1 MKQNEAIET
10 LNDIRDI
17 MERSTKFLSLS
28 GVSAILVGVYACA
41 GVLVAARILGQPDT
55 YHVRPDHVNT
65 LRPLFAVSL
74 VVTVALVLI
83 LAFPNLEVQDD
94 AEAKDVV
101 D

>member
-1 MKQNEAIET
+1 MAKTISSFLKSQIGPLRMRGLLT
-10 LNDIRDI
+10 LLLCAANF
-17 MERSTKFLSLS
+17 FLAYGICVRYLMGGS
-28 GVSAILVGVYACA
+28 SA
-41 GVLVAARILGQPDT
+41 
-55 YHVRPDHVNT
+55 
-65 LRPLFAVSL
+65 LFAVSL